1 MKGQIDF
8 TVAPIND
15 FKVVVKMDFLKNVI
29 VIVVVVVD
37 IAIIVVVVVVVIT
50 VVVVIDG

>member
-29 VIVVVVVD
+29 VD
-37 IAIIVVVVVVVIT
+37 IAIVVVVVVVIT
-50 VVVVIDG
+50 VVVVVIDG

>member
-15 FKVVVKMDFLKNVI
+15 FKVVVKKDFLKNVI
-29 VIVVVVVD
+29 VIVVVD
-37 IAIIVVVVVVVIT
+37 IAIVVVVVVVTIV